1 MYCNKCGQPIPDG
14 SVFCNACGSKQAQP
28 VQNNPQPKPQ
38 TTYCVRC
45 GEVIQNGSSSCNYC
59 GATQPKPQ
67 PQPQYRQVPPPQP
80 QTYPSQAKQAQ
91 MPKYYYVDSWLLFGL
106 CLAYGIVR
114 GLIGFFNASERDMY
128 KGIVACCAA
137 LIFIPGIKV
146 VNNATVTLII
156 KLAIAIGVI
165 IFI

>member
-1 MYCNKCGQPIPDG
+1 MYCNKCGKPIPDG
-14 SVFCNACGSKQAQP
+14 STFCNACGEPQQAP
-28 VQNNPQPKPQ
+28 
-38 TTYCVRC
+38 
-45 GEVIQNGSSSCNYC
+45 S
-59 GATQPKPQ
+59 
-67 PQPQYRQVPPPQP
+67 PQYRQAQPPQ
-80 QTYPSQAKQAQ
+80 QQAAK
-91 MPKYYYVDSWLLFGL
+91 MPTSYYVDSWILFGL

-165 IFI
+165 IFV